1 MSDPSFRPIG
11 PDEAAKIAALFEA
24 AYAPFRKT
32 LPDLP
37 DMTEGLAEELAETEN
52 WAAEDARGLSAV
64 ILLRVEDKALFIAN
78 LAVRPDTQGQGL
90 ARKLLE
96 MAETRAGDLGLHRM
110 LLTTHADML
119 GTIAVYKRLG
129 FEVTERLEGALR
141 MGKGI

>member
-11 PDEAAKIAALFEA
+11 PNEAVAIAALFEA
-24 AYAPFRKT
+24 AYAPFRET

-96 MAETRAGDLGLHRM
+96 LAETRARALGRHRL
-110 LLTTHADML
+110 LLTTHADMQ